1 MAARQNIPAQLR
13 LKEIQIQS
21 LKGISNCIINFPAD
35 KKVTAI
41 MGMNGSGKSTIIH
54 ALACCYKPRTVT
66 SKENNR
72 FSDFFTPHEDN
83 NWRDSGFTAY
93 FYVGT
98 LNNQGNRI
106 IFEPTPAPD
115 DTFTQLY
122 SKVTRWQPVYAR
134 RPVKESLYLGL
145 QTLGTLSDDLAASR
159 HAKYVSHDFGP
170 APLKQKILDSMCRIL
185 EANYSD
191 LMVCT
196 TQKGYTFYKFTKNG
210 ISYTEHTMGAGEKRV
225 FEVLK
230 AAHDPSIMPNGLL
243 LIDELDVLLH
253 EKAFKKL
260 VTELID
266 IADESL
272 LEIVFST
279 HRESVV
285 QFKRAINIVSIF
297 NMGTGIR
304 AFPGVSA
311 DALRQ
316 LTDVPPEMVSVFV
329 EDELA
334 RTAINV
340 LLEREALTDKVDVQL
355 FGAAENSAVVLAG
368 LLLSDR
374 DIGKVMC
381 VLDGDVHRT
390 IQEKLKIIQKCLTG
404 TDRVIK
410 QQRRDV
416 LGRLFEFTLQTVH
429 QKGAPEFNHKCWFEA
444 IDPATVSADEAA
456 EYAKLRQFSMSING
470 LADWHD
476 YYDRL
481 NNLARKHNIEHT
493 ILSYISKYSTAW
505 DNYISA
511 VRQEIIERASE
522 LE

>member
-1 MAARQNIPAQLR
+1 MAAGQNIPAQLR

-21 LKGISNCIINFPAD
+21 LKGISNCTISFPAD

-54 ALACCYKPRTVT
+54 ALACCYKPRNAT

-72 FSDFFTPHEDN
+72 FSDFFTPHDDN
-83 NWRDSGFTAY
+83 NWRDSGFTAH
-93 FYVGT
+93 FYAGS
-98 LNNQGNRI
+98 LNNQGNKI
-106 IFEPTPAPD
+106 MFVPAPVPD

-122 SKVTRWQPVYAR
+122 SKVSRWQPIYAR
-134 RPVKESLYLGL
+134 RPVKESIYLGL

-159 HAKYVSHDFGP
+159 HAKYASHVFGP
-170 APLKQKILDSMCRIL
+170 AHIKQKILDSMCRVL
-185 EANYSD
+185 GANYSD

-230 AAHDPSIMPNGLL
+230 AAHDPSILPNGLL

-253 EKAFKKL
+253 EKAFNKL
-260 VTELID
+260 VIELID
-266 IADESL
+266 IAEESL

-279 HRESVV
+279 HRESIV

-297 NMGTGIR
+297 NIGTGIR

-316 LTDVPPEMVSVFV
+316 LTDEQPEMVSVFV

-340 LLEREALTDKVDVQL
+340 LLEREALTDKVDVQI
-355 FGAAENSAVVLAG
+355 FGASENSAVVLAG
-368 LLLSDR
+368 LLLSGRNID
-374 DIGKVMC
+374 KVMC
-381 VLDGDVHRT
+381 VLDGDVHRSV
-390 IQEKLKIIQKCLTG
+390 QEKLKIIQKCLTG

-416 LGRLFEFTLQTVH
+416 LGRLFEFTLQTHH

-444 IDPATVSADEAA
+444 IDPAVVSLEESA
-456 EYAKLRQFSMSING
+456 EYDKLRLFSMSING

-476 YYDRL
+476 YYDML
-481 NNLARKHNIEHT
+481 NNLARKPNIEHT
-493 ILSYISKYSTAW
+493 ILSYISKYSPAW
-505 DNYISA
+505 DDYILA
-511 VRQEIIERASE
+511 IRQEIIDKAAE

>member
-1 MAARQNIPAQLR
+1 MAPRQNIPAELR

-21 LKGISNCIINFPAD
+21 LKGISNCTITFPAD

-54 ALACCYKPRTVT
+54 ALACCYKPRNAT

-72 FSDFFTPHEDN
+72 FSDFFTPHVDN
-83 NWRDSGFTAY
+83 NWRDSGFTAH
-93 FYVGT
+93 FYAGT
-98 LNNQGNRI
+98 VSNQGNKI
-106 IFEPTPAPD
+106 LFVPTPPPN
-115 DTFTQLY
+115 DTFTQTY
-122 SKVTRWQPVYAR
+122 NKVARWQPVYDR
-134 RPVKESLYLGL
+134 RPVKESIYLGL

-159 HAKYVSHDFGP
+159 HAKYTSYDFVP
-170 APLKQKILDSMCRIL
+170 AHLKQKILDSMCRVL

-230 AAHDPSIMPNGLL
+230 AAHDSSILPNGLL

-260 VTELID
+260 VTELIE
-266 IADESL
+266 IADGSL

-279 HRESVV
+279 HRESIVH
-285 QFKRAINIVSIF
+285 FRRAINIVSIF
-297 NMGTGIR
+297 NMGTGIQ

-316 LTDVPPEMVSVFV
+316 LTDIQPEMVSVFV

-340 LLEREALTDKVDVQL
+340 LLEREALTDKVDVQI

-368 LLLSDR
+368 LLLSGK

-390 IQEKLKIIQKCLTG
+390 VTERHKIVNKCLTG
-404 TDRVIK
+404 TDKRE
-410 QQRRDV
+410 QRRAV
-416 LGRLFEFTLQTVH
+416 ISRMFEFNLTEFP
-429 QKGAPEFNHKCWFEA
+429 QKGAPEYNHKRWFEA
-444 IDPATVSADEAA
+444 IDPAIVRVEESA

-470 LADWHD
+470 LTDWHE

-481 NNLARKHNIEHT
+481 NHLARKANIEHT
-493 ILSYISKYSTAW
+493 ILSYISKYSPAW
-505 DNYISA
+505 ANYISA
-511 VRQEIIERASE
+511 VRQEIIAQASE

>member
-13 LKEIQIQS
+13 LKEIGIQS
-21 LKGISNCIINFPAD
+21 LKGISNCTITFPAD
-35 KKVTAI
+35 RKVTAI

-54 ALACCYKPRTVT
+54 ALACCYKPRDKT

-72 FSDFFTPHEDN
+72 FSDFFTPHDDN
-83 NWRDSGFTAY
+83 NWRDSGFTAH
-93 FYVGT
+93 FYAGN
-98 LNNQGNRI
+98 LDNQGNKI
-106 IFEPTPAPD
+106 SFVPTAAPN
-115 DTFTQLY
+115 DTFTQVY
-122 SKVTRWQPVYAR
+122 AKVSRWQPVYAR

-159 HAKYVSHDFGP
+159 HAKYVSKSFEP
-170 APLKQKILDSMCRIL
+170 ANIKQKILESMCRVL
-185 EANYSD
+185 EADYSD
-191 LMVCT
+191 LMTCT
-196 TQKGYTFYKFTKNG
+196 TSSGYTFSKFTKNG
-210 ISYTEHTMGAGEKRV
+210 ITYTEHTMGAGEKRV

-230 AAHDPSIMPNGLL
+230 AAHDPLLRPNGLL

-260 VTELID
+260 IEELIS
-266 IADESL
+266 IAEDAL

-279 HRESVV
+279 HRESIV
-285 QFKRAINIVSIF
+285 QFKRDINIVSIF
-297 NMGTGIR
+297 NMGTGIQ

-316 LTDVPPEMVSVFV
+316 LTDIQPEMVSVFV

-340 LLEREALTDKVDVQL
+340 LLEREALTDKVNVQL

-374 DIGKVMC
+374 NIGKVMC

-390 IQEKLKIIQKCLTG
+390 VQEKLKIIQKCLIG

-416 LGRLFEFTLQTVH
+416 LGRLFEFTLQTTH
-429 QKGAPEFNHKCWFEA
+429 QKGAPEFNHKYWFEA

-456 EYAKLRQFSMSING
+456 EYAKLRQFSMSISG
-470 LADWHD
+470 LADGHD

-481 NNLARKHNIEHT
+481 NNLARKPNIEHT
-493 ILSYISKYSTAW
+493 ILSYISKYSPAW

-511 VRQEIIERASE
+511 VRQEIIERAGE

>member
-21 LKGISNCIINFPAD
+21 LKGISNCTITFPAD

-54 ALACCYKPRTVT
+54 ALACCYKPRDAT

-72 FSDFFTPHEDN
+72 FSDFFTPHVDN
-83 NWRDSGFTAY
+83 NWRDSGFTAH
-93 FYVGT
+93 FYAGT
-98 LNNQGNRI
+98 LNNQGNKI
-106 IFEPTPAPD
+106 MFVTTPAPD

-122 SKVTRWQPVYAR
+122 SKVARWQPVYGR
-134 RPVKESLYLGL
+134 RPVKESIYLGL

-159 HAKYVSHDFGP
+159 HANYVSQVFGP
-170 APLKQKILDSMCRIL
+170 AHLKQKILDSMCRVL

-191 LMVCT
+191 LMLCT
-196 TQKGYTFYKFTKNG
+196 TQKGYKFYKFTKNG
-210 ISYTEHTMGAGEKRV
+210 ITYTEHTMGAGEKRV

-230 AAHDPSIMPNGLL
+230 AAHDPSILPNGLL

-260 VTELID
+260 VTELIA

-279 HRESVV
+279 HRESIV
-285 QFKRAINIVSIF
+285 QFKRSINIVSIF

-316 LTDVPPEMVSVFV
+316 LTDIQPEMVSVFV
-329 EDELA
+329 EDDLA
-334 RTAINV
+334 RTAVNV

-368 LLLSDR
+368 LMLAGT
-374 DIGKVMC
+374 DIKKVMC

-390 IQEKLKIIQKCLTG
+390 VSERHKIVNKCLTG
-404 TDRVIK
+404 TDKRE
-410 QQRRDV
+410 QRRAV
-416 LGRLFEFTLQTVH
+416 MTRIFEFNLANFP
-429 QKGAPEFNHKCWFEA
+429 QKGAPEYNHKNWFEA
-444 IDPATVSADEAA
+444 IDPASIPAEESA
-456 EYAKLRQFSMSING
+456 EYIKLRGFSRSING

-476 YYDRL
+476 YYEKL
-481 NNLARKHNIEHT
+481 NHFARKSNIEHT
-493 ILSYISKYSTAW
+493 ILSYISKYSPAW
-505 DNYISA
+505 DNYISV
-511 VRQEIIERASE
+511 VRQEIIDRAGE

>member
-1 MAARQNIPAQLR
+1 MAARQSIPPQLR

-21 LKGISNCIINFPAD
+21 LKGISNCTIKFPAD

-54 ALACCYKPRTVT
+54 ALACCYKPRNAT

-72 FSDFFTPHEDN
+72 FSDFFTPHVDN
-83 NWRDSGFTAY
+83 NWCDSGFTAH

-98 LNNQGNRI
+98 LNNQGNKI
-106 IFEPTPAPD
+106 LFVPTPEPNN
-115 DTFTQLY
+115 TFTQPY
-122 SKVTRWQPVYAR
+122 YKIARWQPVYAR
-134 RPVKESLYLGL
+134 RPVKESIYLGL

-159 HAKYVSHDFGP
+159 HAKYVSNVFEPTH
-170 APLKQKILDSMCRIL
+170 LKQKILDSMCRVL

-225 FEVLK
+225 FEVLR
-230 AAHDPSIMPNGLL
+230 AAHDDSIRPNGLL

-260 VTELID
+260 VIELIQ
-266 IADESL
+266 IAEESL

-279 HRESVV
+279 HRESIV
-285 QFKRAINIVSIF
+285 QFKRKINIVSIF
-297 NMGTGIR
+297 NMGTGIQ

-316 LTDVPPEMVSVFV
+316 LTDIQPEMVSVFV

-334 RTAINV
+334 RTVINV
-340 LLEREALTDKVDVQL
+340 LLEREALTDKVDVQI

-368 LLLSDR
+368 LLLSGK
-374 DIGKVMC
+374 DIGNIMC
-381 VLDGDVHRT
+381 VLDGDVYRT
-390 IQEKLKIIQKCLTG
+390 VPEKLKIIQKCLTG
-404 TDRVIK
+404 TDRVKK

-416 LGRLFEFTLQTVH
+416 LSKLFEFNLREYP
-429 QKGAPEFNHKCWFEA
+429 QKGAPEYNHKCWFEA
-444 IDPATVSADEAA
+444 INPGVVSEEESA
-456 EYAKLRQFSMSING
+456 EFLKLRQYSMSING

-476 YYDRL
+476 YYETL
-481 NNLARKHNIEHT
+481 NNHARKTNIEHT
-493 ILSYISKYSTAW
+493 ILNYISKYSPEW

-511 VRQEIIERASE
+511 VRQEIIVRAAE

>member
-13 LKEIQIQS
+13 LKQIQIQS
-21 LKGISNCIINFPAD
+21 LKGISNCTINFPAD

-54 ALACCYKPRTVT
+54 ALACCYKPLTAT

-72 FSDFFTPHEDN
+72 FSDFFTPHDDN
-83 NWRDSGFTAY
+83 NWRDSGFTAH
-93 FYVGT
+93 FYAGS

-106 IFEPTPAPD
+106 IFVPTPAPD

-122 SKVTRWQPVYAR
+122 SKVARWQPVYAR
-134 RPVKESLYLGL
+134 RPVKESIYLGL

-159 HAKYVSHDFGP
+159 HAKYVSHVFGP
-170 APLKQKILDSMCRIL
+170 AHLKQKILDSMCRVL
-185 EANYSD
+185 EAHYSD

-260 VTELID
+260 VTELIE

-279 HRESVV
+279 HRESIV

-316 LTDVPPEMVSVFV
+316 LTDVQPEMVSVFV

-340 LLEREALTDKVDVQL
+340 LLEREALTDKVNVEL

-368 LLLSDR
+368 LMLAGK
-374 DIGKVMC
+374 DIKKVMC

-390 IQEKLKIIQKCLTG
+390 VPERHKIVNKCLTG
-404 TDRVIK
+404 TDKRE
-410 QQRRDV
+410 QRRAV
-416 LGRLFEFTLQTVH
+416 MTRIFEFSLAAFP
-429 QKGAPEFNHKCWFEA
+429 QKGAPEYNHKRWFEA
-444 IDPATVSADEAA
+444 IDPATISAEESA
-456 EYAKLRQFSMSING
+456 EYIKLRGFSMSING
-470 LADWHD
+470 LADWHE
-476 YYDRL
+476 YYERL
-481 NNLARKHNIEHT
+481 NLFARKSNIEHT
-493 ILSYISKYSTAW
+493 VLSYISKYSPEW

-511 VRQEIIERASE
+511 VRQEIIVRAAE

>member
-21 LKGISNCIINFPAD
+21 LKGISDCTITFIAD

-54 ALACCYKPRTVT
+54 ALACCYKPRGAT

-72 FSDFFTPHEDN
+72 FSDFFTPHDDN
-83 NWRDSGFTAY
+83 NWRDSGFTAH
-93 FYVGT
+93 FYAGT
-98 LNNQGNRI
+98 LSNQGHQI
-106 IFEPTPAPD
+106 SFVPTPAPD
-115 DTFTQLY
+115 DVFTQLY
-122 SKVTRWQPVYAR
+122 SKVSRWQPVYAR
-134 RPVKESLYLGL
+134 RPVKESIYLGL
-145 QTLGTLSDDLAASR
+145 QTLGTLSDNLAASR
-159 HAKYVSHDFGP
+159 HARYVSEDFQPGHI
-170 APLKQKILDSMCRIL
+170 KQKILDSMCRVL
-185 EANYSD
+185 EADYSD
-191 LMVCT
+191 LMICT
-196 TQKGYTFYKFTKNG
+196 TQSGYTFCKFTKNG

-230 AAHDPSIMPNGLL
+230 AAHDPSLRPNGLL

-260 VTELID
+260 VTELIQ
-266 IADESL
+266 IAEDTL

-279 HRESVV
+279 HRESIV
-285 QFKRAINIVSIF
+285 QFKRSINIVSIF

-316 LTDVPPEMVSVFV
+316 LTDIQPEMVSVFV

-340 LLEREALTDKVDVQL
+340 LLEREALTDKVDVEL

-368 LLLSDR
+368 LMLSGR
-374 DIGKVMC
+374 NIGKIMC
-381 VLDGDVHRT
+381 VLDGDVYRT
-390 IQEKLKIIQKCLTG
+390 VQEKLKIIQKCLTG
-404 TDRVIK
+404 SDRGK
-410 QQRRDV
+410 KDQRREV
-416 LGRLFEFTLQTVH
+416 LGRIFEFTLSTFP
-429 QKGAPEFNHKCWFEA
+429 QKGAPEYNHKRWFEA
-444 IDPATVSADEAA
+444 IDPNSVSAEESA
-456 EYAKLRQFSMSING
+456 EYLKLRQFSMSING

-481 NNLARKHNIEHT
+481 NHLARKANIEHT
-493 ILSYISKYSTAW
+493 ILSYISKYSPEW
-505 DNYISA
+505 NNYIA
-511 VRQEIIERASE
+511 VIRQEVIARAAE

>member
-1 MAARQNIPAQLR
+1 MTARQNIPAQLR

-21 LKGISNCIINFPAD
+21 LKGISNCTITFPAD
-35 KKVTAI
+35 QKVTAI

-54 ALACCYKPRTVT
+54 ALACCYKPRDAT

-72 FSDFFTPHEDN
+72 FSDFFTPHVDN
-83 NWRDSGFTAY
+83 NWRDSGFTAH
-93 FYVGT
+93 FYAGT
-98 LNNQGNRI
+98 LNNQGNKI
-106 IFEPTPAPD
+106 IFVPTPAPN

-122 SKVTRWQPVYAR
+122 SKVARWQPVYGR
-134 RPVKESLYLGL
+134 RPVKESIYVGL

-159 HAKYVSHDFGP
+159 HAKYASHVFGP
-170 APLKQKILDSMCRIL
+170 AHLKQKILDSMCRVL

-191 LMVCT
+191 LMICT

-230 AAHDPSIMPNGLL
+230 ATHDPSILPNGLL

-260 VTELID
+260 VSELIA
-266 IADESL
+266 IAEESL
-272 LEIVFST
+272 LEIIFST
-279 HRESVV
+279 HRESIV

-316 LTDVPPEMVSVFV
+316 LTDIQPEMVSVFV

-340 LLEREALTDKVDVQL
+340 LLEREALTDKVDVKI
-355 FGAAENSAVVLAG
+355 FGAAENAAVVLAG
-368 LLLSDR
+368 LLLSGR

-381 VLDGDVHRT
+381 VLDGDVHKT
-390 IQEKLKIIQKCLTG
+390 VQEKLKTIQKCLTG
-404 TDRVIK
+404 TDKIIK
-410 QQRRDV
+410 QQRKEV
-416 LGRLFEFTLQTVH
+416 LGRIFEFTLQTFP
-429 QKGAPEFNHKCWFEA
+429 QKGAPEHNHKCWFEA
-444 IDPATVSADEAA
+444 IDPAAVSQEESA
-456 EYAKLRQFSMSING
+456 EYFKLKQFSMSING

-476 YYDRL
+476 YYDAL
-481 NNLARKHNIEHT
+481 NHLARKTNIEHT
-493 ILSYISKYSTAW
+493 ILSYISKYSPAW
-505 DNYISA
+505 NNYISA
-511 VRQEIIERASE
+511 VRQEIIDRAGE

>member
-1 MAARQNIPAQLR
+1 MTARQNIPAQLR

-21 LKGISNCIINFPAD
+21 LKGISNCTISFPAD
-35 KKVTAI
+35 QKVTAI

-54 ALACCYKPRTVT
+54 ALSCCYKPRDAT

-72 FSDFFTPHEDN
+72 FSDFFTPHVDN
-83 NWRDSGFTAY
+83 NWRDSGFTVH
-93 FYVGT
+93 FYAGT
-98 LNNQGNRI
+98 LNNQGNKI
-106 IFEPTPAPD
+106 IFVPTPAPN

-122 SKVTRWQPVYAR
+122 SKVARWQPVYGR
-134 RPVKESLYLGL
+134 RPVKESIYVGL

-159 HAKYVSHDFGP
+159 HAKYASHVFGP
-170 APLKQKILDSMCRIL
+170 AHLKQKILDSMCRVL

-191 LMVCT
+191 LMICT

-230 AAHDPSIMPNGLL
+230 AAHDPSILPNGLL

-260 VTELID
+260 VSELIA
-266 IADESL
+266 IAEESL
-272 LEIVFST
+272 LEIIFST
-279 HRESVV
+279 HRESIV

-316 LTDVPPEMVSVFV
+316 LTDIQPEMVSVFV

-340 LLEREALTDKVDVQL
+340 LLEREALTDKVDVKI
-355 FGAAENSAVVLAG
+355 FGAAENAAVVLAG
-368 LLLSDR
+368 LLLSGR

-381 VLDGDVHRT
+381 VLDGDVHKT
-390 IQEKLKIIQKCLTG
+390 VQEKLKTIQKCLTG
-404 TDRVIK
+404 TDKIIK
-410 QQRRDV
+410 QQRKEV
-416 LGRLFEFTLQTVH
+416 LGRIFEFTLQTFP
-429 QKGAPEFNHKCWFEA
+429 QKGAPEHNHKCWFEA
-444 IDPATVSADEAA
+444 IDPAAVSQEESA
-456 EYAKLRQFSMSING
+456 EFFKLKQFSMSING

-476 YYDRL
+476 YYDTL
-481 NNLARKHNIEHT
+481 NHLARKTNIEHT
-493 ILSYISKYSTAW
+493 ILSYISKYSPAW
-505 DNYISA
+505 NNYISA
-511 VRQEIIERASE
+511 VRQEIIDRAGE